1 MQMATPASSITR
13 RARPSWALG
22 VAATVLGVAIATIA
36 VAALR
41 HAAPVVSLSV
51 VYLMPV
57 LAVSAYWGVV
67 LGASTSVLSA
77 LSFNYFFLPPTG
89 RLTISDSRNWIALLA
104 FLVVALVT
112 STMAEVARA
121 RAAEAEERRR
131 EADLGAELAR
141 TLLGAPQLSESL
153 AMVSRRLAELLD
165 ARSVSVELGAVV
177 PDDRRIAIPLADEH
191 GRVGSLI
198 LPADLPDAQQARVRE
213 RIVPVLESV
222 LAAALARERLQ
233 ADVVETAALR
243 RSDEIKTAVLRSVSH
258 DLRTPVTSMLA
269 GIGALRSASVT
280 GEEREQLEADIA
292 DSATKLSVLIDK
304 LLDLSRLQAGT
315 AAPNREW
322 SSVEEALREA
332 ADHVGADSDLIQFSI
347 APDLP
352 LVRADAA
359 QLERAFANLLEN
371 ASRYGSG
378 LPVSVRARVVGE
390 RVTVRIVDRG
400 PGIPLHEQERIFTPF
415 YRGEATAR
423 RVAGSGLG
431 LAIAR
436 GFIEAN
442 GGRLAV
448 ESLPGQG
455 TTFVIT
461 LPVEEVDDADDLA
474 QGARRPGA
482 SSPEAPSHGVG
493 GLRA

>member
-1 MQMATPASSITR
+1 MPAPRSSIVLL

-22 VAATVLGVAIATIA
+22 VATTVAGVAAATLA

-41 HAAPVVSLSV
+41 DAAPVISLSV
-51 VYLMPV
+51 VYLIPI
-57 LAVSAYWGVV
+57 LALSAYWGIA
-67 LGASTSVLSA
+67 LGVTTSVLSA
-77 LSFNYFFLPPTG
+77 LAFNFFFLEPTG
-89 RLTISDSRNWIALLA
+89 RLTIADSRNWVGLLA

-112 STMAEVARA
+112 STMAEATRA
-121 RAAEAEERRR
+121 RAAEADERRR

-141 TLLGAPQLSESL
+141 TLLGAPRLSESL
-153 AMVSRRLAELLD
+153 AQVSRRLAELLD
-165 ARSVSVELGAVV
+165 ARSASVELGLV
-177 PDDRRIAIPLADEH
+177 PDDDERRIVVPLRDGE
-191 GRVGSLI
+191 RPIGSLV
-198 LPADLPDAQQARVRE
+198 LPADLPPAQRTRVRE
-213 RIVPVLESV
+213 RVVPVLESV

-258 DLRTPVTSMLA
+258 DLRTPVTAMLA

-280 GEEREQLEADIA
+280 GEEREQVEADIA
-292 DSATKLSVLIDK
+292 DAATRLSTLIDK

-315 AAPNREW
+315 AAPNRTW
-322 SSVEEALREA
+322 SSVDEALREA
-332 ADHVGADSDLIQFSI
+332 ADHAGGDVFRFSI
-347 APDLP
+347 DPSLP

-359 QLERAFANLLEN
+359 QLERAFANLMEN
-371 ASRYGSG
+371 AARYSAGQ
-378 LPVSVRARVVGE
+378 PVSVRARAVGD
-390 RVTVRIVDRG
+390 RVLVRIVDRG
-400 PGIPLHEQERIFTPF
+400 PGIPLREQERVFTPF

-423 RVAGSGLG
+423 TVPGSGLG

-442 GGRLAV
+442 GGTVAV

-461 LPVEEVDDADDLA
+461 LPVELVPA
-474 QGARRPGA
+474 
-482 SSPEAPSHGVG
+482 
-493 GLRA
+493 

>member
-1 MQMATPASSITR
+1 MSAPRNPTLLPR
-13 RARPSWALG
+13 ERLSWPLG
-22 VAATVLGVAIATIA
+22 VAVMVVGLALATGGIE
-36 VAALR
+36 ALR

-51 VYLMPV
+51 VYLVPI
-57 LAVSAYWGVV
+57 LIVSAYWGIV
-67 LGASTSVLSA
+67 LGLATSVLGA
-77 LSFNYFFLPPTG
+77 LSFNFFFLDPTG
-89 RLTISDSRNWIALLA
+89 RFTIADSRNWAALLA
-104 FLVVALVT
+104 FLGVALVT
-112 STMAEVARA
+112 STLAESIRA
-121 RAAEAEERRR
+121 RADEAEQRRR

-141 TLLGAPQLSESL
+141 TVLGSPRLSESL

-165 ARSVSVELGAVV
+165 ARSAAVELGTVAT
-177 PDDRRIAIPLADEH
+177 DERRIAIPLMSGEVRIA
-191 GRVGSLI
+191 SLV
-198 LPADLPDAQQARVRE
+198 LPADLPSGQQQRVRE

-222 LAAALARERLQ
+222 VAAALARERLQ

-243 RSDEIKTAVLRSVSH
+243 RSDDMKTALLRSVSH
-258 DLRTPVTSMLA
+258 DLRTPVTAMLA

-280 GEEREQLEADIA
+280 GDEREQVEADIA

-315 AAPNREW
+315 APPNREW

-332 ADHVGADSDLIQFSI
+332 ADHACPDSELMHFSI
-347 APDLP
+347 DANLP

-378 LPVSVRARVVGE
+378 LPVSVRARAIGG
-390 RVTVRIVDRG
+390 RVIVRIVDRG
-400 PGIPLHEQERIFTPF
+400 PGIPLAEQERIFTPF

-423 RVAGSGLG
+423 QVPGSGLG

-442 GGRLAV
+442 GGKVTV

-461 LPVEEVDDADDLA
+461 LPIEEVDDVT
-474 QGARRPGA
+474 
-482 SSPEAPSHGVG
+482 APRSGRE
-493 GLRA
+493 LPA